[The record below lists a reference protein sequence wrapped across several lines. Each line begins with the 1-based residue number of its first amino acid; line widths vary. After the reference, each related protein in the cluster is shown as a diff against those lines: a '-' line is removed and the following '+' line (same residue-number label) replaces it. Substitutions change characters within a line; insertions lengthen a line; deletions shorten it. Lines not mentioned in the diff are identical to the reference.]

1 MYIHLCKG
9 LTRCINALKYNEIMR
24 SYAGIT
30 RIRFMGMISAT
41 VSRAPLHC
49 KFINYFNIT
58 DEMFRI
64 SDILCFGF
72 CRESHQDDGTGRV
85 STCAVPLSSFGSLA
99 PGSCRFRGTS

>member
-64 SDILCFGF
+64 SSRRRNRPSLNLRSSLIFLRFFGA
-72 CRESHQDDGTGRV
+72 RKLQ
-85 STCAVPLSSFGSLA
+85 VPRNFINSLI
-99 PGSCRFRGTS
+99 